1 MWAMEQKLYYQDAYL
16 KSFSAELIKQGNDES
31 GRLYAVLSQTVFYPT
46 GGGQPFDTGSLNGV
60 QVIDVEE
67 VEGEIRH
74 YLAEPL
80 GECAAVK
87 GCIDWERRFDH
98 MQQHSGQHI
107 LSAAFEELYQYKTV
121 SFHLGKDTLTID
133 LAIDNLSSEEASA
146 VEKLANKVI
155 LENRTIVTKWV
166 NNDELKQYQLRK
178 ELSVSENIRLVI
190 IPDFDNNGCGGTH
203 PSSTGQV
210 ASLKILGW
218 ERQKKKVRVE
228 FVCGTR
234 VLHQLEKKHTILHQL
249 TSLLNAPEQEMA
261 GAVQRMLGNR
271 KELEK
276 AVEESKEK
284 LLTYEATELIERSS
298 KDFISSEFQNR
309 SVQELQKL
317 ARLLVSMADAKTFLL
332 IAENEDKLQFV
343 FARGKTAQG
352 NMKELAGKAMSL
364 INGKGGGNESFS
376 QGGGDKLMSGE
387 DFMKQI
393 VEMYID

>member
-1 MWAMEQKLYYQDAYL
+1 MEQKLYYQDAYL
-16 KSFSAELIKQGNDES
+16 KNFTAELIKQGNDES
-31 GRLYAVLSQTVFYPT
+31 GRLYAVLSQTAFYPT
-46 GGGQPFDTGSLNGV
+46 GGGQPFDTGTLNGV
-60 QVIDVEE
+60 EVLDVEE

-74 YLAEPL
+74 YLAGPL
-80 GECAAVK
+80 SECAEVE
-87 GCIDWERRFDH
+87 GLIDWERRFDH

-121 SFHLGKDTLTID
+121 SFHLGKETLTID
-133 LAIDNLSSEEASA
+133 LAIENLSSEEAFA

-155 LENRTIVTKWV
+155 LENRPIVTKWV
-166 NNDELKQYQLRK
+166 NKEELKQYQLRK

-234 VLHQLEKKHTILHQL
+234 VLQQLEKKHTILQQL

-261 GAVQRMLGNR
+261 GSVQRMLENR

-276 AVEESKEK
+276 AVEESKER
-284 LLTYEATELIERSS
+284 LLTYEASELIGGNSQ
-298 KDFISSEFQNR
+298 DLISRVFQNR
-309 SVQELQKL
+309 NVQELQKL
-317 ARLLVSMADAKTFLL
+317 ARLLVSKADNKTFLL
-332 IAENEDKLQFV
+332 IAENQDKLQFV
-343 FARGKTAQG
+343 FARGMLAEG
-352 NMKELAGKAMSL
+352 NMKELAGKALAM
-364 INGKGGGNESFS
+364 INGKGGGNDLFA
-376 QGGGDKLMSGE
+376 QGGGDKLIPGE
-387 DFMKQI
+387 QLRKQI
-393 VEMYID
+393 EEIILA

>member
-1 MWAMEQKLYYQDAYL
+1 MEQKLYYQDSYL

-31 GRLYAVLSQTVFYPT
+31 GRLYAVLSQTAFYPT
-46 GGGQPFDTGSLNGV
+46 GGGQPFDTGSINGV
-60 QVIDVEE
+60 EVIDVEE

-74 YLAEPL
+74 YIAEPL
-80 GECAAVK
+80 VECVTVE
-87 GCIDWERRFDH
+87 GLIDWERRFDH

-107 LSAAFEELYQYKTV
+107 LSAAFEELFQYKTV
-121 SFHLGKDTLTID
+121 SFHLGKETLTID
-133 LAIDNLSSEEASA
+133 LETDNLSSEEAAA

-155 LENRTIVTKWV
+155 LENRPIVTKWV
-166 NNDELKQYQLRK
+166 NKDELKQYQLRK

-218 ERQKKKVRVE
+218 ERQKKKVRIE

-234 VLHQLEKKHTILHQL
+234 VLQQLERKHTILQQL

-261 GAVQRMLGNR
+261 GAVQRLLENR

-276 AVEESKEK
+276 AVEESKER
-284 LLTYEATELIERSS
+284 LLTYEASELIERSS
-298 KDFISSEFQNR
+298 QDLISRVLQNR

-317 ARLLVSMADAKTFLL
+317 ARLLVSKADTKTFLL
-332 IAENEDKLQFV
+332 IAENQNKLQFV
-343 FARGKTAQG
+343 FARGISAQG
-352 NMKELAGKAMSL
+352 NMKELAGKALEM
-364 INGKGGGNESFS
+364 INGKGGGNDSFA
-376 QGGGDKLMSGE
+376 QGGGDKLIPGE
-387 DFMKQI
+387 QLMKQI
-393 VEMYID
+393 EEIIHA

>member
-1 MWAMEQKLYYQDAYL
+1 MDQKLYYKDSYL
-16 KSFSAELIKQGNDES
+16 KSFTAELIKQGNDES
-31 GRLYAVLSQTVFYPT
+31 GCLYAVLSQTAFYPT
-46 GGGQPFDTGSLNGV
+46 GGGQPFDTGSLNRV
-60 QVIDVEE
+60 EVIDVEE

-80 GECAAVK
+80 GECAVVE
-87 GCIDWERRFDH
+87 GRIDWERRFDH

-107 LSAAFEELYQYKTV
+107 LSAAFEELYHYKTV
-121 SFHLGKDTLTID
+121 SFHLGKETLTID
-133 LAIDNLSSEEASA
+133 LATDNLSNEEASA

-155 LENRTIVTKWV
+155 LENRPIVTKWV
-166 NNDELKQYQLRK
+166 NKEELKQYQLRK

-203 PSSTGQV
+203 PSNTGQV

-234 VLHQLEKKHTILHQL
+234 VLQQLEKKHTILQQL

-261 GAVQRMLGNR
+261 GAVQRMLENR

-276 AVEESKEK
+276 AVEEMKER
-284 LLTYEATELIERSS
+284 LLTYEASELIEGSS
-298 KDFISSEFQNR
+298 QDLISSQFQNR

-317 ARLLVSMADAKTFLL
+317 AKLLVSMADAKTFLL
-332 IAENEDKLQFV
+332 VAENEDKLQFV
-343 FARGKTAQG
+343 FARGNMAEG
-352 NMKELAGKAMSL
+352 NMKELACKAIAL
-364 INGKGGGNESFS
+364 INGKGGGNDSFS
-376 QGGGDKLMSGE
+376 QGGGDKLWSGE

-393 VEMYID
+393 VEMYND

>member
-1 MWAMEQKLYYQDAYL
+1 MEQKLYYQDSYL
-16 KSFSAELIKQGNDES
+16 KSFSAELIKQGIDES

-46 GGGQPFDTGSLNGV
+46 GGGQPFDTGSINGV
-60 QVIDVEE
+60 EVLDVEE

-80 GECAAVK
+80 GECAAVE
-87 GCIDWERRFDH
+87 GLIDWERRFDH

-121 SFHLGKDTLTID
+121 SFHLGKETLTID
-133 LAIDNLSSEEASA
+133 LDTDNLSSEETAA

-155 LENRTIVTKWV
+155 LENRPIVTKWV
-166 NNDELKQYQLRK
+166 NKDELKQYQLRK

-190 IPDFDNNGCGGTH
+190 IPDFDYNGCGGTH
-203 PSSTGQV
+203 PTSTGQV
-210 ASLKILGW
+210 VSLKILGW

-228 FVCGTR
+228 FVCGSR
-234 VLHQLEKKHTILHQL
+234 VLQQLEKKHSIVQQL
-249 TSLLNAPEQEMA
+249 TSLLNSPEQEMA
-261 GAVQRMLGNR
+261 AAVQRLLESR

-276 AVEESKEK
+276 AVEDSKDK
-284 LLTYEATELIERSS
+284 LLTYEALEIIDQSNLDLISRVFQSRS
-298 KDFISSEFQNR
+298 I
-309 SVQELQKL
+309 QELQML

-332 IAENEDKLQFV
+332 VAENEDKLQFV

-364 INGKGGGNESFS
+364 INGKGGGNDSFS

-393 VEMYID
+393 VEMYND